1 MDEEDTK
8 PTAIDAGTGSVIAW
22 SLGKPSCDHTTGG
35 RLETQSRNDGG
46 MRGSR
51 PRPRVSCTR
60 GGLSGEMGE
69 LVTHALGFEALTEA
83 IDVEDHYAPLFKAV
97 RDGNCNVAL
106 VQQSAGRIS
115 LTLEK
120 PTILVIGDDTDRAL
134 GPGGFDRMSI
144 RRFAKRCGGAVL
156 VPGVPL
162 PVLYRT
168 AARMAERGRA
178 HVLLI
183 ETRPEQRRA
192 WEAFLKRARPSMGVL
207 VGAAQDGADG

>member
-51 PRPRVSCTR
+51 PRPRVSCTG

-83 IDVEDHYAPLFKAV
+83 IDFEDHYAPLFKAV

-120 PTILVIGDDTDRAL
+120 PTILVIGDDTDRAPGAGRFRQDVDPPL
-134 GPGGFDRMSI
+134 REALRRRGPRSGSAPSRP
-144 RRFAKRCGGAVL
+144 
-156 VPGVPL
+156 VPD
-162 PVLYRT
+162 
-168 AARMAERGRA
+168 GRA
-178 HVLLI
+178 HGGA
-183 ETRPEQRRA
+183 RQG
-192 WEAFLKRARPSMGVL
+192 ARPAHRRPVPSNAGP
-207 VGAAQDGADG
+207 GRHS